1 MKRLLCLLL
10 CLALAVSLSACGPE
24 PNDPTETVGNPFT
37 SGPAAPSATADNTE
51 PQGGGF
57 SFGGN
62 APPATAPSATADNTE
77 PRSGGYSFG
86 GTGQIMDDVSA
97 HYDYTG
103 GELQFGFK
111 FYSEDYDYSK
121 RGVGPLFFLDGI
133 PQPYKTEEEPW
144 YSYVHFLS
152 PKPLD
157 PTSHESDNV
166 WDVSFIP
173 VTGQAGDALELYIT
187 SVSDLITDPAEIFVH
202 NCLQYMARDFCCR
215 VIFYETPP
223 ELELPEIPDQVLSH
237 SVTYVDEPKLQQWSP
252 EELQNNHEYRCYI
265 NGRSAPVSSFI
276 WPGFDQEP
284 ITLSFQIYGSSSV
297 KYTLV
302 CFKNYEPI
310 SIDPEDILYVEVKD
324 GQRTK
329 IDVQIDMSDFD
340 GSTMVPFYVVL
351 VPRNLQAYE
360 DGTPAFGDHYRCR
373 FENVVYFFFAGKEE

>member
-1 MKRLLCLLL
+1 MKRLFAALLALFLLL
-10 CLALAVSLSACGPE
+10 ALTACGPE
-24 PNDPTETVGNPFT
+24 PSDPTETANNPFTQETTAAPNETVGNPFASST
-37 SGPAAPSATADNTE
+37 TAPSVTADAAGETE
-51 PQGGGF
+51 PQYGATR
-57 SFGGN
+57 FGG
-62 APPATAPSATADNTE
+62 AD
-77 PRSGGYSFG
+77 P
-86 GTGQIMDDVSA
+86 IKDDVSA

-103 GELQFGFK
+103 GELKIGFH
-111 FYSEDYDYSK
+111 FYSYNKDYSK

-173 VTGQAGDALELYIT
+173 VTGQAGDALALYIT
-187 SVSDLITDPAEIFVH
+187 CVSDQNTDPAEIIVH
-202 NCLQYMARDFCCR
+202 DCLQYFASDFCCR

-223 ELELPEIPDQVLSH
+223 ELELPEVPDQVLSH
-237 SVTYVDEPKLQQWSP
+237 SVTYVDEPILQQWSP
-252 EELQNNHEYRCYI
+252 EELQLNHEYSYYI
-265 NGRSAPVSSFI
+265 NGGSAPVNSLI

-284 ITLSFQIYGSSSV
+284 ITLSFQIYGSSYV

-302 CFKNYEPI
+302 CFKDYEPI